1 MAVKS
6 KYSNEQV
13 EQLIMQLLT
22 VLDNANAKADL
33 SLMVLGN
40 AATTIINNNVAPSQ
54 RRQVAAS
61 FASALNSSI
70 NIGLH

>member
-22 VLDNANAKADL
+22 VLDNDNAKADL
-33 SLMVLGN
+33 SLMALGN
-40 AATTIINNNVAPSQ
+40 AATTIINTNVPPSQ
-54 RRQVAAS
+54 RKQVATS
-61 FASALNSSI
+61 FANALSSSI
-70 NIGLH
+70 SVDLH